1 MTGASIITVKMP
13 LAAKMCLVR
22 KWLAWCVWEFRTMEY
37 NDRPE
42 WVDFDSLLMIFR
54 NNSTLGESYETWS
67 HYWRQV
73 KSKSGIDSNQKCIGI
88 LCTCLHQTLCLN
100 YRGTCSRYK
109 GKASGRLKSAMGQGE
124 PITNFYREL
133 FSLSLFIIN
142 LWSSLI
148 KNAHFEQA
156 RIKMMSTARSLSLDW
171 GSSLYNTV
179 TIT

>member
-13 LAAKMCLVR
+13 LATYMCLVR

-37 NDRPE
+37 NDCPE

-54 NNSTLGESYETWS
+54 NNSTLGECYETWS

-73 KSKSGIDSNQKCIGI
+73 KSNTTNVSWWQSGIDSNHKCIGI
-88 LCTCLHQTLCLN
+88 LCKCLHQTLCLN

-124 PITNFYREL
+124 PIANFYREL
-133 FSLSLFIIN
+133 FSLSLLII
-142 LWSSLI
+142 
-148 KNAHFEQA
+148 
-156 RIKMMSTARSLSLDW
+156 D
-171 GSSLYNTV
+171 
-179 TIT
+179 